1 MPRSLIGVSLSFVTV
16 ILGVLTGV
24 FVKQVSTD
32 INLFTTIF
40 YRFVF
45 SLPLIFAF
53 GFFVRGAQVMQINQR
68 RALIFRTFFG
78 CCGMFLWFTS
88 LRVMPFG
95 MATALFQSSVLF
107 VTLLSPFLLGE
118 RVGLY
123 RWTAVVAGLTGVII
137 IANPFS
143 DEISWAVL
151 YGVAASL
158 AGAGLSLTLRQLGKR
173 DEPVSV
179 ACWYNLSAFAVVC
192 ALLVLFP
199 DQLQSLADA
208 VLMDLVWLGIFGAGM
223 QITVTSAYRY
233 ADAVVV
239 ASMRYLQMP
248 LAGILGYVVF
258 AEVMTAAEI
267 AGAAIIILSCLVIAW
282 RELVRARQV
291 TNPVI
296 D

>member
-1 MPRSLIGVSLSFVTV
+1 MVYVAAG
-16 ILGVLTGV
+16 
-24 FVKQVSTD
+24 D
-32 INLFTTIF
+32 
-40 YRFVF
+40 
-45 SLPLIFAF
+45 A
-53 GFFVRGAQVMQINQR
+53 
-68 RALIFRTFFG
+68 
-78 CCGMFLWFTS
+78 
-88 LRVMPFG
+88 FG

-158 AGAGLSLTLRQLGKR
+158 AGAGLSLTLRQLGKG

-192 ALLVLFP
+192 VLLVLFP

-291 TNPVI
+291 TNPVM